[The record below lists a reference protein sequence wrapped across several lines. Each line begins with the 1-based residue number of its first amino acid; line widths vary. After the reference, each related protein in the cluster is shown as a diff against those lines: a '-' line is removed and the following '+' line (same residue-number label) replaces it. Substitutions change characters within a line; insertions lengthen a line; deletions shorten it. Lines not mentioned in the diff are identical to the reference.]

1 MSNSQRAEQDST
13 ASGEERS
20 NSLFANTRC
29 SFCFPCCFGSRQS
42 ATVGFAWWERVRTTS
57 SSESHC
63 QSHAQPVTGSSGDRW
78 WSRGVRALMK
88 VREWSEIVAGPRWK
102 TFIRR
107 FNRNRSSGSRHVGK
121 YQYDPLSYALNFDEG
136 LGQNG
141 DFEDDGYDA
150 LRNFSVRYAAA
161 PPLKSVSTDSN
172 QDVAVFG

>member
-1 MSNSQRAEQDST
+1 MELDAT

-29 SFCFPCCFGSRQS
+29 SFCFPCCFGSRRS
-42 ATVGFAWWERVRTTS
+42 ATVGLAWWERVRATS
-57 SSESHC
+57 LSETH
-63 QSHAQPVTGSSGDRW
+63 PITGSAGGRW
-78 WSRGVRALMK
+78 WLRGFMR

-107 FNRNRSSGSRHVGK
+107 FNRNRSGGFRHAGK

-136 LGQNG
+136 QNG
-141 DFEDDGYDA
+141 DFLDDAYDN

-161 PPLKSVSTDSN
+161 PPPKSVSTDSG
-172 QDVAVFG
+172 QDVVVSA